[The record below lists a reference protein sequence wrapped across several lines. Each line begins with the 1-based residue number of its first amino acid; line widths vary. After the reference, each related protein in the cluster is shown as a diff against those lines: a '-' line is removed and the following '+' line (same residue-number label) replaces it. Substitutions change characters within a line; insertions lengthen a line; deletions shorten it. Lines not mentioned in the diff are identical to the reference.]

1 MIIRVIEILTP
12 AEVDKG
18 RATGALVGTI
28 LQTLRERTRVG
39 TNLLEIDRWAKQM
52 IEAAGADS
60 CYVDYA
66 PSFGRGPFGHHI
78 CTAVNDAVLHGL
90 PHDRVL
96 QDGDL
101 LTLDLAVSLDGIA
114 ADAAISF
121 VVGTARPEDLALI
134 DATERALA
142 AGIAAAGPGA
152 RIGDLSH
159 AIGTVLEAAG
169 YPVNVEFGGHG
180 IGSTMHQDPHV
191 SNTGRPGRGYTLRP
205 GLLLALEP
213 WVMADTDVLVTDADG
228 WTLRSATGA
237 RTAHTE
243 HTIAITE
250 DGAEVLTLPADRPD
264 DLDGQVTRRNHEHHI
279 WRGVQ
284 HGERLFD
291 TLEPGGTGGHV
302 DLHRERVDAQ
312 PASVAFQHRFL
323 RRPRCREERR
333 VSVSPEQLPRG
344 EGVERR
350 SGDPRDPFD
359 VDAECRRS
367 DREGDDARCA
377 RQAHADRD
385 ARDGRPRTTVV
396 GPLAVW
402 TDAPRV
408 HGDRLDAGRRRDGGD
423 QGLPVV
429 RAVSSRRPERHRDGL
444 EARPTNRGS
453 ARWSCGR
460 AQSGSGVRQR
470 DERDVHG
477 AVLPLGAGRLANSSA
492 QDLVTAI
499 VLAHETD
506 HTRRRSRH
514 PVVAVLERD
523 DLGARGAFHRSS
535 PSVHPRTVAPA
546 YPGTGDKTS
555 TGSTVRSVPPESV
568 RGPAWPG

>member
-18 RATGALVGTI
+18 RATGTLVGTI
-28 LQTLRERTRVG
+28 LQALRERTRVG

-250 DGAEVLTLPADRPD
+250 DGAEVLTLPR
-264 DLDGQVTRRNHEHHI
+264 
-279 WRGVQ
+279 
-284 HGERLFD
+284 
-291 TLEPGGTGGHV
+291 
-302 DLHRERVDAQ
+302 
-312 PASVAFQHRFL
+312 
-323 RRPRCREERR
+323 
-333 VSVSPEQLPRG
+333 
-344 EGVERR
+344 
-350 SGDPRDPFD
+350 
-359 VDAECRRS
+359 
-367 DREGDDARCA
+367 
-377 RQAHADRD
+377 
-385 ARDGRPRTTVV
+385 
-396 GPLAVW
+396 
-402 TDAPRV
+402 
-408 HGDRLDAGRRRDGGD
+408 
-423 QGLPVV
+423 
-429 RAVSSRRPERHRDGL
+429 
-444 EARPTNRGS
+444 
-453 ARWSCGR
+453 
-460 AQSGSGVRQR
+460 
-470 DERDVHG
+470 
-477 AVLPLGAGRLANSSA
+477 
-492 QDLVTAI
+492 
-499 VLAHETD
+499 
-506 HTRRRSRH
+506 
-514 PVVAVLERD
+514 
-523 DLGARGAFHRSS
+523 
-535 PSVHPRTVAPA
+535 
-546 YPGTGDKTS
+546 
-555 TGSTVRSVPPESV
+555 
-568 RGPAWPG
+568 